1 MTVLRILVSATD
13 KKTAEELA
21 GLSRAAGF
29 EVVAKAFSAK
39 EAITLAADRQPDLVL
54 ADAGP
59 GFGPDTAAAI
69 ETLQGRCG
77 IPVILSAASDAEIP
91 ERSGKIAPAGCI
103 ARPCGPRLFGQV
115 AGAVAAARVPVGGD
129 AGKGDR
135 DKEIHAV
142 AHDIN
147 NALSSALANIQICRR
162 SCAGDA
168 SVCRYLDSA
177 EESILRARDQ
187 SCRLLA
193 PRFSKRKSRA
203 KRPVQKEHA
212 RPRAEEKRKAKA
224 APKYRI
230 LLMDD
235 EEAILSATSEML
247 TFLGHEV
254 IVAENGDAA
263 ASLYKKAQGSKA
275 PFDAVILD
283 VTVPGGKGAEQ
294 TLPRLRELDP
304 SVKVIVSSGY
314 ATHPLVTGFATN
326 GFNASL
332 IKPYGFKELEES
344 LARAFLQ

>member
-39 EAITLAADRQPDLVL
+39 EAVTLAADLQPDLVL

-59 GFGPDTAAAI
+59 GFGSDTSAAI
-69 ETLQGRCG
+69 ETLQGTCG
-77 IPVILSAASDAEIP
+77 IPVILSAASDAKIP

-103 ARPCGPRLFGQV
+103 ARPCGPHLFGQV
-115 AGAVAAARVPVGGD
+115 AGAVAAARVPAGD
-129 AGKGDR
+129 AGKGDQ

-162 SCAGDA
+162 SCAGNT

-193 PRFSKRKSRA
+193 PRFSKRRRGEKF
-203 KRPVQKEHA
+203 PVQKEHT
-212 RPRAEEKRKAKA
+212 RPRAEGGRKAKA

-254 IVAENGDAA
+254 IVAENGDVAT
-263 ASLYKKAQGSKA
+263 SLYKKAQGSKA

-283 VTVPGGKGAEQ
+283 VTVPGGKGAEH
-294 TLPRLRELDP
+294 TLPQLRELDP
-304 SVKVIVSSGY
+304 AVKVIVSSGY

-326 GFNASL
+326 GFNAAL

-344 LARAFLQ
+344 LARVFLQ